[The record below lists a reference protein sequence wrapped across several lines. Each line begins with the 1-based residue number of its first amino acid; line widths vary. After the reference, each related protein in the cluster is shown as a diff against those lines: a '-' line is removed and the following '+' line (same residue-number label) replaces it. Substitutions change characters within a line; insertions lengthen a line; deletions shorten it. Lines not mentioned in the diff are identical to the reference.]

1 MHLVLSVLLS
11 QTRAH
16 IGENNVLPMEPLVC
30 EGLGASH
37 GCAMDPFLS
46 HSALCW
52 LRFQPPRW
60 GRKHTDASSSL
71 HNPGFSSLPLMGDFS
86 VPISSHN
93 VLLPCAIYF
102 WSRLPLSDFAQC
114 PTIST
119 YLKRWLYVS
128 VTMHDVWSGNEHM
141 GNIGPCTEACM
152 CGGLRTAFSSLF
164 PFTFTWISGMEFRSH
179 RLALPNVFIH
189 WAILLASVFWVFF

>member
-1 MHLVLSVLLS
+1 MHLVPSVLLS

-16 IGENNVLPMEPLVC
+16 IGENNVLPMGPLVC

-46 HSALCW
+46 HSTLRW
-52 LRFQPPRW
+52 LHFQPPRW

-71 HNPGFSSLPLMGDFS
+71 YNPGFSSLPLMGDFS

-102 WSRLPLSDFAQC
+102 
-114 PTIST
+114 
-119 YLKRWLYVS
+119 
-128 VTMHDVWSGNEHM
+128 
-141 GNIGPCTEACM
+141 
-152 CGGLRTAFSSLF
+152 
-164 PFTFTWISGMEFRSH
+164 
-179 RLALPNVFIH
+179 
-189 WAILLASVFWVFF
+189 